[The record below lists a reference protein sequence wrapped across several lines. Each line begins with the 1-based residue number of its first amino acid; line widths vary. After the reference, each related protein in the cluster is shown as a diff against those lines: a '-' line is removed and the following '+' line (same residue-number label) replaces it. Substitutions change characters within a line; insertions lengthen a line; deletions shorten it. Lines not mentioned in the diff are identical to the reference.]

1 MAASKAQHMFEDIA
15 AKAKKAFS
23 EDEMLRSR
31 NDDDSRLDALSQQ
44 LGLSAAEVEELRA
57 TRHPESRKQ
66 SYDQQA
72 EERASP
78 QLTRGDSNVGR
89 LRTMTSPDLRAARNQ
104 EEKAA
109 AEARAAELRVDQG
122 SANDVQGD
130 EEGITS
136 VPVRKFQSLSTKEK
150 IWAIMDDPTSS
161 RAAQIVAAGRSP
173 APTPHVPPAPSP
185 HMPVAEC
192 PPSSLGSFP
201 SLAGSSLPQYMCPC
215 YTPACA
221 LTPLLPLQSSC
232 L

>member
-31 NDDDSRLDALSQQ
+31 NDDDSRLDALSAQ
-44 LGLSAAEVEELRA
+44 LGLSAVEVQELRA
-57 TRHPESRKQ
+57 TQRHAPGSRKH
-66 SYDQQA
+66 SYDQQG

-78 QLTRGDSNVGR
+78 PLVRNDSNAGR

-109 AEARAAELRVDQG
+109 AEARAAELRVDRG
-122 SANDVQGD
+122 SASDVQGD

-161 RAAQIVAAGRSP
+161 RAAQIVAAG
-173 APTPHVPPAPSP
+173 T
-185 HMPVAEC
+185 
-192 PPSSLGSFP
+192 LGVR
-201 SLAGSSLPQYMCPC
+201 
-215 YTPACA
+215 
-221 LTPLLPLQSSC
+221 PLRV
-232 L
+232 